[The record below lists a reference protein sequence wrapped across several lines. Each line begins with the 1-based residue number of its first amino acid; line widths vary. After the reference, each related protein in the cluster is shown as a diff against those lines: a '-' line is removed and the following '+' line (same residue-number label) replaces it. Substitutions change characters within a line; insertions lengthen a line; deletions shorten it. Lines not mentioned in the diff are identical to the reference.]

1 MLPLASLELREPA
14 RLGLVMNT
22 LNQTSTW
29 QYAVI
34 TVRNEPQRERL
45 VIPYPNEKTL
55 RDLIAAASIVTVG
68 YSSPKEALQSLD
80 NCLSTTTVPVQEL
93 KAGIADLWAAL
104 LKEVRA
110 ATRLLIGKFRFAT
123 PWRVVRNL
131 CHHSFANTIRFVFSQ
146 NILSSTLR
154 AFISF

>member
-1 MLPLASLELREPA
+1 
-14 RLGLVMNT
+14 MNT

-45 VIPYPNEKTL
+45 VIPYPNEKIL
-55 RDLIAAASIVTVG
+55 RDLIAAARI
-68 YSSPKEALQSLD
+68 
-80 NCLSTTTVPVQEL
+80 
-93 KAGIADLWAAL
+93 
-104 LKEVRA
+104 
-110 ATRLLIGKFRFAT
+110 
-123 PWRVVRNL
+123 VRNL
-131 CHHSFANTIRFVFSQ
+131 CHHSFANAIRFVFSQ

>member
-1 MLPLASLELREPA
+1 
-14 RLGLVMNT
+14 MNT

-68 YSSPKEALQSLD
+68 YSSPEEAVQSLD
-80 NCLSTTTVPVQEL
+80 NCVSTFTVPAQEL

-110 ATRLLIGKFRFAT
+110 ATRLLIGKFGFAT
-123 PWRVVRNL
+123 TWRIVRNL
-131 CHHSFANTIRFVFSQ
+131 CHHSFANAIRFVFSQ